1 MDNET
6 LKGERSNDKMTIIE
20 ELEEESSKIWND
32 LIEIREPIELL
43 LEGIVKERTHLQNE
57 FSNEQ

>member
-1 MDNET
+1 MNNEIS
-6 LKGERSNDKMTIIE
+6 KDENSNEKITIIE